1 MKKKDFK
8 EISDINMTPFV
19 DIVLVLLII
28 FMSVATFIVEGK
40 IPVNLPKAKT
50 SQSSSKDNS
59 ITITIKKDGELYIND
74 QKISQEDLIKALSK
88 YKDKTVVLR
97 ASKETPFQYV
107 VNVIDACRQNS
118 ITHYL
123 IETKKD

>member
-50 SQSSSKDNS
+50 SQSSSKDNLV
-59 ITITIKKDGELYIND
+59 TITIKKDGELYIND
-74 QKISQEDLIKALSK
+74 QKILEEDLVKALSK